1 MSSPCTHIAVIG
13 STNIDFVMHVTRF
26 AQPGETMHV
35 RSSSTGLG
43 GKGANQ
49 AMAVARLGQTVALA
63 GWTGQDMLADMA
75 RTTLEAAGVNTRWLL
90 EDTTCGTGR
99 AFITINAAGQ
109 NQILVDGGANMAHT
123 DASLAHILPA
133 LDGAGLVM
141 MQMEMD
147 PTLMLAIARHARAH
161 AIPVMLDPAPVPTD
175 GLPEA
180 LCALADLITPNER
193 ETAALTGIEPTD
205 ETTALAAA
213 RILHARGVGTAI
225 IKLGHRGVVYS
236 APDAQGFVP
245 PSGCMPSIQWRRA
258 TASTRAWPRRWLR
271 VTRWGRPYGLP
282 LRAVPWPP
290 RGRCRAG
297 RPHHGR
303 SHDPHGNPVR
313 TMILPGCTHSR
324 FGAEVNGPVQ
334 AGEKGN
340 AVSPGWVF
348 ENPGV

>member
-245 PSGCMPSIQWRRA
+245 PFRVHAIDTVAAGDCFNAGLA
-258 TASTRAWPRRWLR
+258 TALVTGHPLGQAVRIAAACGALATTRAGAAQAAPTMDEVMTLMA
-271 VTRWGRPYGLP
+271 TQS
-282 LRAVPWPP
+282 VP
-290 RGRCRAG
+290 
-297 RPHHGR
+297 
-303 SHDPHGNPVR
+303 
-313 TMILPGCTHSR
+313 
-324 FGAEVNGPVQ
+324 
-334 AGEKGN
+334 
-340 AVSPGWVF
+340 
-348 ENPGV
+348 